1 MNAVERALRL
11 LGEDVLRI
19 TKQVFQEIPGDI
31 AVYYNAYFGEDT
43 IGVKPREPN
52 TGKRLRVV
60 TAKLA
65 RATLTLEEGNI
76 TKISADK
83 DGVTLES
90 GIDLSVVPYARI
102 HELGGTAGRGAKIP
116 KRPYLRPGMDDFL
129 DKGFPRYIK
138 RIQDRLVKEFN

>member
-19 TKQVFQEIPGDI
+19 SKEVMQTIPD
-31 AVYYNAYFGEDT
+31 ALEVYYNENFGEDT
-43 IGVKPREPN
+43 LGVKPREPN
-52 TGKRLRVV
+52 TGDRLRVV
-60 TAKLA
+60 SGRLSRATAKG
-65 RATLTLEEGNI
+65 EEGNV
-76 TKISADK
+76 TKISADA
-83 DGVTLES
+83 DGITIES

-116 KRPYLRPGMDDFL
+116 KRPYLRPGMEAFL
-129 DKGFPRYIK
+129 SKEFPRYIK